1 VPFQNR
7 EPGDPRSRRNMP
19 IAEQKSCLLGGR
31 AATRRRRRSEL
42 RSHPKEEAMSH
53 ALATVRHG
61 GRRPPVNP
69 KSEIRNSRDGWVA
82 SDPFP
87 YPYPFPSPTGR
98 VGRHSLPLSSR
109 ARPSPFCHS
118 DRASPSSERRN
129 LFDSA
134 SASLRT
140 SLWSGWLRVDLLTDP
155 SVRSLRSLTRD
166 DILWG
171 RQPVTA

>member
-1 VPFQNR
+1 
-7 EPGDPRSRRNMP
+7 
-19 IAEQKSCLLGGR
+19 
-31 AATRRRRRSEL
+31 
-42 RSHPKEEAMSH
+42 MSH

-109 ARPSPFCHS
+109 AR
-118 DRASPSSERRN
+118 RAEESIRLGIGLAQDKPMEWVVACGLAHRSLGS
-129 LFDSA
+129 L
-134 SASLRT
+134 ASLPH
-140 SLWSGWLRVDLLTDP
+140 SG
-155 SVRSLRSLTRD
+155 
-166 DILWG
+166 
-171 RQPVTA
+171 

>member
-1 VPFQNR
+1 
-7 EPGDPRSRRNMP
+7 
-19 IAEQKSCLLGGR
+19 
-31 AATRRRRRSEL
+31 
-42 RSHPKEEAMSH
+42 MSH

-109 ARPSPFCHS
+109 AR
-118 DRASPSSERRN
+118 RRN
-129 LFDSA
+129 PWGLGRWA
-134 SASLRT
+134 EAHPTIPRKV
-140 SLWSGWLRVDLLTDP
+140 WVRRRVGLGPP
-155 SVRSLRSLTRD
+155 SVLPLVSS
-166 DILWG
+166 G
-171 RQPVTA
+171 